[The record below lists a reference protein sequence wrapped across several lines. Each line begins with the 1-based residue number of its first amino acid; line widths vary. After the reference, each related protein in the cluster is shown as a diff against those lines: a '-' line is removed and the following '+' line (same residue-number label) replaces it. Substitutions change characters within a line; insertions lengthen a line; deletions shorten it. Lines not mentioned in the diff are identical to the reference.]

1 MHSGISRLSGTGA
14 GDFHLIH
21 HFSAPQKVA
30 PRKVAQHDKDNIAC
44 TNLATTYH
52 AALGD
57 SSKDLLSSDSF
68 APTTIPS
75 RSDGLRLGKNRSA
88 LVGGRPQIAP
98 PFSPRRLRT
107 SLPHHGERWEPGRA
121 VRRGAAPSS
130 FAPGAFSASR
140 SEEPAGPPSSARL
153 PTLFRS
159 MGKKKVLRY
168 PAQVAP
174 CFVRRPLA
182 SECFNLGPK

>member
-1 MHSGISRLSGTGA
+1 MHSCDGQVSTADLKIVVRRQGYT
-14 GDFHLIH
+14 
-21 HFSAPQKVA
+21 KVA

-107 SLPHHGERWEPGRA
+107 SLPHHGERREPGRA
-121 VRRGAAPSS
+121 VWRSDHDS
-130 FAPGAFSASR
+130 F
-140 SEEPAGPPSSARL
+140 
-153 PTLFRS
+153 TI
-159 MGKKKVLRY
+159 
-168 PAQVAP
+168 
-174 CFVRRPLA
+174 
-182 SECFNLGPK
+182 